1 MSLKAKVPWSTRL
14 GSVGELEIE
23 SLLSYFSIQG
33 KYVTDA
39 GIDFYCELVEND
51 SPSTPFYVQAK
62 GTQDFD
68 DSWGASIRKSTI
80 IYWLSQFSPVFLVVY
95 DEKDKRCY
103 WMSIEDRRYDLLKH
117 MGTPSES
124 IYIRMDKSHIL
135 ERGKDANLEFI
146 DKIKEDMRSVEMWR
160 GVARPKGEGYVKQ
173 IPGPPRSQTELLNLK
188 ETIRMNMYSLYQH
201 YMANND
207 PASAYDLCLFLV
219 KFDRSHYNHFMW
231 LGDLEKRF
239 GRKEPARKSYNE
251 ALNICERD
259 KIWPRDSMER
269 LKESIRRAME
279 SL

>member
-1 MSLKAKVPWSTRL
+1 
-14 GSVGELEIE
+14 
-23 SLLSYFSIQG
+23 
-33 KYVTDA
+33 
-39 GIDFYCELVEND
+39 
-51 SPSTPFYVQAK
+51 
-62 GTQDFD
+62 
-68 DSWGASIRKSTI
+68 
-80 IYWLSQFSPVFLVVY
+80 
-95 DEKDKRCY
+95 
-103 WMSIEDRRYDLLKH
+103 
-117 MGTPSES
+117 
-124 IYIRMDKSHIL
+124 
-135 ERGKDANLEFI
+135 
-146 DKIKEDMRSVEMWR
+146 
-160 GVARPKGEGYVKQ
+160 
-173 IPGPPRSQTELLNLK
+173 LLNLK